1 MEIVKNEDLG
11 KKPTREPFLSQGP
24 VPKLNPRGHGVW
36 IVSTRFSWDF
46 SRTTAGSGQ
55 ECLELWV
62 HSPRFLERQR
72 GDVPALSPCR
82 LGPVRCGSTR
92 RGQGYRPLAEKP
104 IVMPGRGEELAV
116 KCTDCLL
123 HLISP

>member
-24 VPKLNPRGHGVW
+24 VPKLNPRSHGIW
-36 IVSTRFSWDF
+36 IAGTPFGWDF

-55 ECLELWV
+55 ECLEPWV

-72 GDVPALSPCR
+72 GDVPPLAHVDWVPAAGR
-82 LGPVRCGSTR
+82 KAHRCAWPTSGST
-92 RGQGYRPLAEKP
+92 YCLAEGK
-104 IVMPGRGEELAV
+104 
-116 KCTDCLL
+116 
-123 HLISP
+123 S

>member
-24 VPKLNPRGHGVW
+24 VPKLNPRSHGIW
-36 IVSTRFSWDF
+36 IASTPFSWDF

-55 ECLELWV
+55 ECLELWGPF
-62 HSPRFLERQR
+62 SKILERRR

-82 LGPVRCGSTR
+82 LGPVR
-92 RGQGYRPLAEKP
+92 RGARGGVKGPGRWPQSPSLCLAEGK
-104 IVMPGRGEELAV
+104 
-116 KCTDCLL
+116 
-123 HLISP
+123 S